1 MYMPDR
7 VTAQNIVMAVNVLGV
22 MEYETDLNTIF
33 GIRTST
39 KFYSN
44 KREREEDAAEM
55 LKRGWVISEDE
66 DDDIV
71 DGRVTLFY
79 GENKITVMAV
89 KYIRKELTEYLR
101 TLSRFEDCSENEE
114 YLDDELCSL
123 DRVIR

>member
-7 VTAQNIVMAVNVLGV
+7 VTAQNILMAVNVLGV

-44 KREREEDAAEM
+44 KREREEDAEEM

-89 KYIRKELTEYLR
+89 KYIRRELTEYLKV
-101 TLSRFEDCSENEE
+101 LSRFENCSENGECSG
-114 YLDDELCSL
+114 DELCSF
-123 DRVIR
+123 IR